1 MAKNKKN
8 FNINDDINLEHTE
21 ETTSINLE
29 ALETTNIGMK
39 KPDPSTHS
47 NIAQISDTDEV
58 EQRKAADAYHKA
70 EERTGKETHS
80 LNK

>member
-8 FNINDDINLEHTE
+8 FNINDDINLEHNE

-58 EQRKAADAYHKA
+58 EQRKAQY
-70 EERTGKETHS
+70 
-80 LNK
+80 